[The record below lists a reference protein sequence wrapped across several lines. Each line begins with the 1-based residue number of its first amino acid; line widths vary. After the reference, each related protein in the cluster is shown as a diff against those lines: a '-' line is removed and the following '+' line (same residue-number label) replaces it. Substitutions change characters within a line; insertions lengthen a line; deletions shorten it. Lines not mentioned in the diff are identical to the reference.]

1 MEERII
7 DDEYARGIRLKKT
20 KDGYVDVTDELAE
33 EERKAAKDEATE
45 DSGELCETP
54 EEDAEAAGE
63 TEEALIVE
71 GLEKTLESLSE
82 EEGTEEVTFEFPELE
97 EDDEDL
103 VNLTPEEAIA
113 LRKKKEAEEAQRKAD
128 YKRLCEEGEELLVS
142 GSFKAAELKFEK
154 ALNLAE
160 DASEAAVGY
169 WRSKTSDFSDPD
181 ALMEDYLGEDA
192 TLRIKERYK
201 DVFVRRLAKLREE
214 EAPLEEEVTKKQENR
229 RAILKKRIS
238 STKKKFIGTLLP
250 TVIFLILAIVF
261 VTMITTRKDGL
272 FVYLTTGAGILFA
285 GFFVAFGV
293 FTNKFVNA
301 LRMNRANEDLSS
313 TEDGEKLLKIRAY
326 KELYEHF
333 VG

>member
-1 MEERII
+1 M
-7 DDEYARGIRLKKT
+7 
-20 KDGYVDVTDELAE
+20 
-33 EERKAAKDEATE
+33 
-45 DSGELCETP
+45 
-54 EEDAEAAGE
+54 
-63 TEEALIVE
+63 
-71 GLEKTLESLSE
+71 
-82 EEGTEEVTFEFPELE
+82 
-97 EDDEDL
+97 
-103 VNLTPEEAIA
+103 
-113 LRKKKEAEEAQRKAD
+113 
-128 YKRLCEEGEELLVS
+128 
-142 GSFKAAELKFEK
+142 
-154 ALNLAE
+154 
-160 DASEAAVGY
+160 GY

-181 ALMEDYLGEDA
+181 ALMEDYLETGFESLENDLGEDA

-285 GFFVAFGV
+285 GFFVAFGM